1 MPYANL
7 YNEEVAKEV
16 KKRNQKLIDHEK
28 KQSETPSAEA
38 SAKHYKQHISQN
50 EKPKDD
56 VIELIKYVKS
66 VPKKAKSKKAH
77 ADSDASDSEPKTKP
91 KGKKKLQPE
100 SEPPK
105 PKVKENRVDIVK
117 RIMKQRGV
125 SMIEASKI
133 IKSEGLY

>member
-7 YNEEVAKEV
+7 YNEQIAKEV

-38 SAKHYKQHISQN
+38 AAKHYKEHVSQK

-56 VIELIKYVKS
+56 VIDMIKYVKS
-66 VPKKAKSKKAH
+66 LPSH
-77 ADSDASDSEPKTKP
+77 SEPKAKKGKAKKEVEPEPAKP
-91 KGKKKLQPE
+91 KA
-100 SEPPK
+100 
-105 PKVKENRVDIVK
+105 KENRVDIVK

-133 IKSEGLY
+133 IKAEGLY